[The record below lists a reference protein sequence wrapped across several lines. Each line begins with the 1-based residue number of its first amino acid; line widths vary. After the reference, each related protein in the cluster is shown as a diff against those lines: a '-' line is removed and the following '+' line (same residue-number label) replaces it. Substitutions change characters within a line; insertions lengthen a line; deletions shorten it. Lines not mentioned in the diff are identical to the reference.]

1 LSAQYTFCEVNNFQ
15 IILHGKP
22 RRITALDYTIAQSHF
37 STENKRASQNRADI
51 LMVKQLFSSIILN
64 KREIGE
70 RRNKKQNEL
79 LPEKI
84 YENN

>member
-1 LSAQYTFCEVNNFQ
+1 
-15 IILHGKP
+15 
-22 RRITALDYTIAQSHF
+22 
-37 STENKRASQNRADI
+37 
-51 LMVKQLFSSIILN
+51 MVKQLFSSIILN